1 MKLKTDSLTGK
12 ALDWAVAKIQDELP
26 LVNTPLGL
34 REPPAQF
41 SDENIY
47 SPSTNWA
54 IAGPIIESEKLVL
67 GYFGAPG
74 AKMPCASRF
83 DDVGRHMNMEFGDTV
98 LQAAMRCFVA
108 SRLGSV
114 VDVPEEMLT

>member
-1 MKLKTDSLTGK
+1 MKLKTDTLTGK

-34 REPPAQF
+34 RLPPAQF
-41 SDENIY
+41 SDESLY

-54 IAGPIIESEKLVL
+54 IAGPIIDAQKLVL

-74 AKMPCASRF
+74 VERPCASRF
-83 DDVGRHMNMEFGDTV
+83 DHGKHLNMEFGDTV
-98 LQAAMRCFVA
+98 LEAAMRCFVA
-108 SRLGSV
+108 SRLGTV
-114 VDVPEEMLT
+114 VDVPEELLS